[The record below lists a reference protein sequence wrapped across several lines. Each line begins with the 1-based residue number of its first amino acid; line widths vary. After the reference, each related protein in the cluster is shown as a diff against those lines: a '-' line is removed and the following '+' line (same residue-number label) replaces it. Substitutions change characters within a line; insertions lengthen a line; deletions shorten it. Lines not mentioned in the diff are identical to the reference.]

1 MKNFFNFFFS
11 FEKLL
16 KEKLVIAVFWLAI
29 IVVGLSFL
37 STALY
42 GIQLDPLAAF
52 IRLVNFFASI
62 LLALAVIRLLSELA
76 VAIFRINDNLSPD
89 GGTSESANID
99 IMAETRR
106 AAEAASLRAKEFT
119 HTATEKTRTS
129 FEEAKGNFDDLS
141 DNVRS
146 KNKTT
151 SKSNKAKTEDIMGKG
166 SVPNDSQDPTPVKS
180 LEPTATPKTRK
191 TTPAATKAPI
201 KKKPKAQLTSPTSKT
216 AKKRGPKP
224 GSKAPRDKDG
234 NLLKKDGTPRKKPG
248 PKSQS

>member
-11 FEKLL
+11 FDKLL
-16 KEKLVIAVFWLAI
+16 KEKLIIPFFWLAI
-29 IVVGLSFL
+29 IVGGLSFF
-37 STALY
+37 STALDW
-42 GIQLDPLAAF
+42 IQLDPLAAF
-52 IRLVNFFASI
+52 VSFINFFASI
-62 LLALAVIRLLSELA
+62 LLALVTIRLLSELA

-119 HTATEKTRTS
+119 HTATERTRTS
-129 FEEAKGNFDDLS
+129 FEEAKDSFDDLS

-146 KNKTT
+146 KRKST
-151 SKSNKAKTEDIMGKG
+151 SKSDDTKSEDVMGKG
-166 SVPNDSQDPTPVKS
+166 SVPTESKDPTPVKT
-180 LEPTATPKTRK
+180 LQPTAKPKTRS
-191 TTPAATKAPI
+191 TTPTAKKASA
-201 KKKPKAQLTSPTSKT
+201 KKKATTSSKGA

-248 PKSQS
+248 PKSKP